1 MKKIVTLLVSLFVS
15 GVATAQDATE
25 AAGSFWDNPLA
36 DPLLPLYIVIGFIFI
51 VALLVIIVAAYMI
64 KILNMFVRKEAE
76 EKAAKEGR
84 EYVPEPSWWSRF
96 DREVLTGAV
105 PIEKENTIVLD
116 HNYDGIREL
125 DNHLPPWWKA
135 LFYGCIIWGIGYLI
149 VYHVGGWLP
158 LQTDEYQAEV
168 AAAEVQIAKYKAS
181 QPTEAAVDVSAMEY
195 SDDADIIA
203 AGKKIFDGQCA
214 SCHLADG
221 GGMIGPNLVDE
232 YWLHGGGI
240 QDIYTTIEVGV
251 PEKGMISWKGVLSPE
266 QIKEVS
272 FYIMSIRGTTP
283 ANPKAPQGEKYVPAE
298 VPGAVPADNTPVPV
312 DSVQASL

>member
-1 MKKIVTLLVSLFVS
+1 MKKIFALLISFFTMGIVQ
-15 GVATAQDATE
+15 AQDTVE
-25 AAGSFWDNPLA
+25 STTGFWSDPLA
-36 DPLLPLYIVIGFIFI
+36 DPLLPFYIVIGFIFI

-64 KILNMFVRKEAE
+64 KILNMFVRKAAE
-76 EKAAKEGR
+76 EKAEKEGVV
-84 EYVPEPSWWSRF
+84 YVPEPSWWSRF

-135 LFYGCIIWGIGYLI
+135 LFYGCIVWGIGYLI
-149 VYHVGGWLP
+149 VYHVGGWMP
-158 LQTDEYQAEV
+158 LQDDEYQQELATAEIQM
-168 AAAEVQIAKYKAS
+168 AKFKSAQPAEEAIDIASLVY
-181 QPTEAAVDVSAMEY
+181 TE
-195 SDDADIIA
+195 DANIIA
-203 AGKKIFDGQCA
+203 AGKKVYEGQCA

-232 YWLHGGGI
+232 FWLHGGSI
-240 QDIYTTIEVGV
+240 QAVYNTIEVGV

-266 QIKEVS
+266 QIKDVA

-283 ANPKAPQGEKYVPAE
+283 ANPKAPQGEKY
-298 VPGAVPADNTPVPV
+298 TPVEAPAV
-312 DSVQASL
+312 LADSVQASL

>member
-1 MKKIVTLLVSLFVS
+1 MKKIFTLLLSFFVF
-15 GVATAQDATE
+15 GIANAQDV
-25 AAGSFWDNPLA
+25 AAPTKSFWNDPFA
-36 DPLLPLYIVIGFIFI
+36 DPMFPFYIVIGFIFI

-64 KILNMFVRKEAE
+64 KILNMFVQKAAE
-76 EKAAKEGR
+76 EKATKEGKV
-84 EYVPEPSWWSRF
+84 YVPEPSWWSRF

-149 VYHVGGWLP
+149 VYHVGGWMP
-158 LQTDEYQAEV
+158 LQEEEYQNEV
-168 AAAEVQIAKYKAS
+168 AAAEIQIAKFKAT
-181 QPTEAAVDVSAMEY
+181 QPAEEAVDMAALVYTEDSN
-195 SDDADIIA
+195 IIA
-203 AGKKIFDGQCA
+203 AGKKVYDGQCA

-232 YWLHGGGI
+232 FWLHGGGI
-240 QDIYTTIEVGV
+240 QDIYHTIEVGV

-266 QIKEVS
+266 QIKDVA
-272 FYIMSIRGTTP
+272 FYIMSIGGTTP
-283 ANPKAPQGEKYVPAE
+283 ANPKAPQGEKYVPAAPPE
-298 VPGAVPADNTPVPV
+298 TTPAAA